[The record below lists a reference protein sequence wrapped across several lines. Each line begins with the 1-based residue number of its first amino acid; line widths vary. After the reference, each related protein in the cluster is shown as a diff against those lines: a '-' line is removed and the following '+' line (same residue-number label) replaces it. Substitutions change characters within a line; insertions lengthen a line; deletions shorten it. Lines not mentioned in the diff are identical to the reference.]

1 MFKTQRVITAFE
13 WRFAS
18 ARAQFRSARILVG
31 WKRERD
37 YLRHLHVGERLPVI
51 FCTWRRLDRLPH
63 TLALLAAQDVP
74 VQALIW
80 NNSPRR
86 GQVEAAAALASI
98 PVSVHYSTRNIGGF
112 GRFYLARAAARAG
125 HDRVVFIDDDHDF
138 GPDTIGRLLA
148 DYRPRTL
155 SGWWAWRFR
164 SDDYGD
170 RDRATR
176 DESAHYVGTCGMI
189 ADSAVFL
196 GGRLFRCPRRFWFI
210 EDLWLCYVA
219 SHLAGYGLRSSAA
232 EFKAAEDEHDLY
244 LTLGGAKQRFL
255 RYLIRQG
262 WNPNREKDEL
272 VGHSVGH
279 GDEIAAMP
287 QADSGG

>member
-1 MFKTQRVITAFE
+1 MFTTQRAMTALE

-18 ARAQFRSARILVG
+18 ARAQFRSARILLG
-31 WKRERD
+31 WKRKRG
-37 YLRHLHVGERLPVI
+37 YLTHLHVGERLPVI

-80 NNSPRR
+80 NNSPRS
-86 GQVEAAAALASI
+86 GQVEAAAASASI
-98 PVSVHYSTRNIGGF
+98 PVFVHHSPRNIGGF
-112 GRFYLARAAARAG
+112 GRFYLAHAAARTG
-125 HDRVVFIDDDHDF
+125 HERVVFIDDDQEF

-148 DYRPRTL
+148 DYHPRTL

-164 SDDYGD
+164 GDDYGD
-170 RDRATR
+170 RDRASR
-176 DESAHYVGTCGMI
+176 GEPAHYVGTCGMI
-189 ADSAVFL
+189 ADSAVF
-196 GGRLFRCPRRFWFI
+196 GDGRLFGCPRRFWFV

-219 SHLAGYGLRSSAA
+219 SHLAGYGMHGSAA
-232 EFKAAEDEHDLY
+232 QFEAAEDEHALY

-262 WNPNREKDEL
+262 WDPNRETGNQAGRGVWHPDQ
-272 VGHSVGH
+272 
-279 GDEIAAMP
+279 IAARP
-287 QADSGG
+287 QDNSGG